1 MKVIDLSHLIFEDMM
16 VYPGTEKPNIE
27 PRYNIE
33 EDGFRE
39 TKISMFSHVGTHIDS
54 PAHMIEDGKFLN
66 EFQASKFIGTAMVL
80 NFSDQGIKG
89 IELEEIKAYENK
101 IRSVD
106 FVILNTGWHKYW
118 GRSKYF
124 EKYPVLSEE
133 SASWLS
139 KLNLKGI
146 GVDAISVDAMDSKD
160 FYAHNTFLQSEFIII
175 ENLTNLGDIEEEI
188 FTLSVLP
195 LKYNGADGS
204 PVRAVAIY

>member
-1 MKVIDLSHLIFEDMM
+1 
-16 VYPGTEKPNIE
+16 
-27 PRYNIE
+27 
-33 EDGFRE
+33 
-39 TKISMFSHVGTHIDS
+39 MFSHVGTHIDS
-54 PAHMIEDGKFLN
+54 PAHMIKDGKFLN
-66 EFQASKFIGTAMVL
+66 EFQVSKFIGTAMVL
-80 NFSDQGIKG
+80 NFSNQRIKV
-89 IELEEIKAYENK
+89 IELEEIKVYENK

-118 GRSKYF
+118 GRSEYF

-146 GVDAISVDAMDSKD
+146 GVDAISVDTMDSKD
-160 FYAHNTFLQSEFIII
+160 FYAHNTFLKSEFIII
-175 ENLTNLGDIEEEI
+175 ENLTNLDEIEEEI

>member
-16 VYPGTEKPNIE
+16 VYPGTEKPNIQR
-27 PRYNIE
+27 RYNIE

-39 TKISMFSHVGTHIDS
+39 TKISIFSHVGTHIDS
-54 PAHMIEDGKFLN
+54 PAHMIKDGKFLH
-66 EFQASKFIGTAMVL
+66 EFQVSKFIGTAMVL
-80 NFSDQGIKG
+80 DFSSHSTEV
-89 IELEEIKAYENK
+89 IELKEIKVYENK
-101 IRSVD
+101 MRNVD

-133 SASWLS
+133 SALWLS

-160 FYAHNTFLQSEFIII
+160 FYAHNTLLQSEFIII
-175 ENLTNLGDIEEEI
+175 ENLTNLDEIGEEI
-188 FTLSVLP
+188 FTLSILP

-204 PVRAVAIY
+204 PVRAVAIN

>member
-54 PAHMIEDGKFLN
+54 PAHIVEDGKFLN

-80 NFSDQGIKG
+80 NFSDQGIKV
-89 IELEEIKAYENK
+89 IELEEIKVYENK
-101 IRSVD
+101 IRCVD

-118 GRSKYF
+118 GRSEYF

-175 ENLTNLGDIEEEI
+175 ENLTNLDEIEEEI

>member
-39 TKISMFSHVGTHIDS
+39 TQISIFSHVGTHIDS
-54 PAHMIEDGKFLN
+54 PAHMIKHGKFLH
-66 EFQASKFIGTAMVL
+66 EFQVNKFIGTAMVL
-80 NFSDQGIKG
+80 DFSSHGTEV
-89 IELEEIKAYENK
+89 IELKEIKVYENK
-101 IRSVD
+101 IRNVD

-118 GRSKYF
+118 GRSEYF

-133 SASWLS
+133 SVLWLS

-160 FYAHNTFLQSEFIII
+160 FYAHNTLLQSEFIII
-175 ENLTNLGDIEEEI
+175 ENLTNLDEIGEEI
-188 FTLSVLP
+188 FTLSILP

-204 PVRAVAIY
+204 PVRAVAIN